1 MPERAGVVAKL
12 WRYPVKSMGGES
24 VRRLVLGPHG
34 APGDRGWALMGEGI
48 RAVGPYGSG
57 KQIGELVQAQAA
69 FEGEP
74 ESHEPPHALI
84 RLPDG
89 QLFSTADPG
98 AEDKLSAWLG
108 RPVTL
113 RRTSSGEHFDDKP
126 VHVVTTATL
135 ESLKKINSTCDF
147 DPRRFRP
154 NVLLELSGEGFPEQA
169 WIGRRLRVGSVLL
182 SVVKAT
188 KRCVMTTLPQGELI
202 EDREILNTVARSAE
216 AKVGVYAVVEQEGAV
231 SVGDEA
237 VLPD

>member
-48 RAVGPYGSG
+48 RAVGPWGSG
-57 KQIGELVQAQAA
+57 KQLDQLIKAQAA

-89 QLFSTADPG
+89 QLLTTSDP
-98 AEDKLSAWLG
+98 AIEDKLSLWLG

-113 RRTSSGEHFDDKP
+113 HRTLSGEHFDDKP

-135 ESLKKINSTCDF
+135 ATLKKANASCDW

-154 NVLLELSGEGFPEQA
+154 NLLLDLEAAGYPEQA
-169 WIGRRLRVGSVLL
+169 WVGRKLRAGSVLL
-182 SVVKAT
+182 RVVKPT
-188 KRCVMTTLPQGELI
+188 KRCVMTTQAQGDLP
-202 EDREILNTVARSAE
+202 EDLDILKTAAQVADAR
-216 AKVGVYAVVEQEGAV
+216 VGVYAVVEQEGAV

-237 VLPD
+237 SIL